1 MGEIAIC
8 LPKKQN
14 LNRTANILKS
24 ISFPVI
30 GYTEDN
36 RSYRIQI
43 EMENVRGKILNEE
56 DIVTQVA
63 IGNYD
68 MGICGSDH
76 VQEYLAKFK
85 DSNLKILKNI
95 TKIGKKVYA
104 CCHLSV
110 EKSHSWLEYVSY
122 FNQNFLSMR
131 IVSEYPHLS
140 ETFAISHK
148 IQRYVIFSS
157 KGKTENYPPEHAEI
171 VILPVTEDMNV
182 NTLGLKPLEVILDTE
197 LCIIINQKKYESK
210 DLSSLLDY
218 FAKLEKKL

>member
-1 MGEIAIC
+1 MNDIAIC

-14 LNRTANILKS
+14 LNKTANMLKS

-85 DSNLKILKNI
+85 DSSLKVLKNI
-95 TKIGKKVYA
+95 AKTGKKIYA
-104 CCHLSV
+104 CCHLSI
-110 EKSHSWLEYVSY
+110 EKSHNWEEYVSH
-122 FNQNFLSMR
+122 FNQNFLPMR

-148 IQRYVIFSS
+148 IQRYVIFPS
-157 KGKTENYPPEHAEI
+157 KGRTENYPPEHAEI
-171 VILPVTEDMNV
+171 VILPITEDMSINA
-182 NTLGLKPLEVILDTE
+182 LGLKPLDLILDTT
-197 LCIIINQKKYESK
+197 LCVIINQKKYESK
-210 DLSSLLDY
+210 DLSSVIDY
-218 FAKLEKKL
+218 FAKLENKL